1 MAILQG
7 YAWPGNV
14 RELENLI
21 ERTMVLCRGDLI
33 TVAHLQAELGPLP
46 AVAKESGAESGG
58 EAKSSLRVPDS
69 LALRPHV
76 DELERHL
83 IHEALLQA
91 GGNKAAA
98 ARLLEISERALWYKI
113 KRYGLT

>member
-1 MAILQG
+1 MPRRPDYRRAPARGARPAARRCQG
-7 YAWPGNV
+7 AWRRPEAG
-14 RELENLI
+14 
-21 ERTMVLCRGDLI
+21 
-33 TVAHLQAELGPLP
+33 VACSRL
-46 AVAKESGAESGG
+46 
-58 EAKSSLRVPDS
+58 

-98 ARLLEISERALWYKI
+98 ARLLKISERALWYKI